1 MVDVAELEQQL
12 DRVLTTSPRDP
23 AAAAEVLER
32 AVAACRTDPEAME
45 WFDLPGLLD
54 ELAEVYQQLGRV
66 DDALAAMRAA
76 GIALRVSRS
85 L

>member
-1 MVDVAELEQQL
+1 MD
-12 DRVLTTSPRDP
+12 
-23 AAAAEVLER
+23 
-32 AVAACRTDPEAME
+32 

-76 GIALRVSRS
+76 IDAGYAGSPDPRCRLAEIMLRASTWCCAGPSVLTVYKLMRFTSGPQ
-85 L
+85 